1 MPVLN
6 EIVPEPPARSKIIA
20 TLGPASARHDV
31 LAGMVAA
38 GVDVVRLNL
47 SHGSHESHRAHLDL
61 LAAVVVG
68 AESPVA
74 VLADLQGGKIRIGAV
89 GPEGDGIDL
98 SPGDRLVLATA
109 EASRLDPG
117 RATVSHRGL
126 PDEVEAGDTVLLD
139 DGRLRLRIEAVVD
152 GEIRCRVVIG
162 GRLLPHKGVNVPGR
176 SISLPSLT
184 PKDEADIAWLRE
196 NRVDMVALSFVRS
209 GDDLRRVREMLA
221 PATPLLI
228 AKIERVDALRDFD
241 DILAACDAV
250 MIARGD
256 LGLEI
261 PIEGLPMVQKDLV
274 CRTMAAGKPVIVATQ
289 MLESMREEPLPTRAE
304 VADVANAIL
313 DGADAVMLSGETAVG
328 RDPVGVVRMMGRIA
342 RQTEL
347 SIHLRARDAGDDTV
361 DPVLLALADA
371 AAAMVR
377 RLPAATLAIDG
388 RDQGL
393 SRLITRRV
401 PRADCI
407 AGCIDAVQWRR
418 LALDWGVRP
427 LRLPQSDGQLDRT
440 QLVAAVRGLEDIS
453 PSTPLVV
460 VGSEWGVIFDQVA
473 G

>member
-1 MPVLN
+1 MLRDLA
-6 EIVPEPPARSKIIA
+6 PEPPARTKIVA
-20 TLGPASARHDV
+20 TLGPASAQRDV

-47 SHGSHESHRAHLDL
+47 SHGSHASHRANLDL
-61 LAAVVVG
+61 LAGIVAGVQT
-68 AESPVA
+68 PVA

-98 SPGDRLVLATA
+98 AAGDRLVLATA
-109 EASRLDPG
+109 AASRVDPC
-117 RATVSHRGL
+117 RATLSHQGL
-126 PDEVEAGDTVLLD
+126 PDEVMAGDTVLLD
-139 DGRLRLRIEAVVD
+139 DGRLRLQIEEVVD
-152 GEIRCRVVIG
+152 GEIRCRVAIG

-196 NRVDMVALSFVRS
+196 NRVDMVALSFVRN
-209 GDDLRRVREMLA
+209 GDDLRRVRELLL

-228 AKIERVDALRDFD
+228 AKIERVDALRNFD
-241 DILAACDAV
+241 DILAACDGV
-250 MIARGD
+250 MVARGD
-256 LGLEI
+256 LGLDI
-261 PIEGLPMVQKDLV
+261 PIEELPMVQKDLV

-313 DGADAVMLSGETAVG
+313 DGADALMLSGETAVG
-328 RDPVGVVRMMGRIA
+328 RDPVGVVRMMNRIA
-342 RQTEL
+342 RHTEL
-347 SIHLRARDAGDDTV
+347 SIHLRSRDAGGDTV

-393 SRLITRRV
+393 ARLITRRV
-401 PRADCI
+401 PRVACV

-427 LRLPQSDGQLDRT
+427 LRLPQSDGQLDRA
-440 QLVAAVRGLEDIS
+440 QLVAAVHGLGDIS